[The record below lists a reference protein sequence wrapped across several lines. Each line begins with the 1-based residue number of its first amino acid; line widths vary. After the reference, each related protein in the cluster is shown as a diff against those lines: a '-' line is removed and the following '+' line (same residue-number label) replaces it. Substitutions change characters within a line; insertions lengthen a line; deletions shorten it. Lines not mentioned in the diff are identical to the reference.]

1 MEEAKNTKAL
11 TSRKEKAKSLN
22 RAEVLKVGDRHFDNT
37 VELVFRN
44 RKKQLLGQKHESVN
58 PRGGE
63 AMDKVRR
70 IPLLDYHNQ

>member
-1 MEEAKNTKAL
+1 M
-11 TSRKEKAKSLN
+11 
-22 RAEVLKVGDRHFDNT
+22 GDRHFDNT